1 MIEVKAGYKQTEVGV
16 IPEDWDVFNLDK
28 LNDRIGDGI
37 HSTPKYSTDGDY
49 FFINGNNLNNGI
61 IEITADTKRVSK
73 NEYLIHK
80 REINNTTVLLSING
94 TIGNIAF
101 YNNENI
107 ILGKSAA
114 YINLNNG
121 LDKRYLYQIIQTEFI
136 KKYFDNELTGSTIK
150 NLGLGSIRNSPIPLP
165 PSKSE
170 QTAISTILSDTD
182 ALIDHLEKLIAKK
195 KAIKQGAMQQLL
207 TGKKRL
213 PGFSGEWKIVP
224 IKNLIKIPVTDG
236 PHLTPKFIQNGIPFL
251 SVNNLVNNKIDLS
264 NLRYISK
271 HDHDVFSK
279 KCKPQKEDILLG
291 KAASVGLV
299 AVVDFDLDF
308 NIWSPIALIRLSN
321 QHVPKFIYYSFQCR
335 YVINQ
340 IKLLTNSSSQG
351 NIGMGDIEEIEF
363 LVPTKSEQTAISTIL
378 SDTDALI
385 DHLEKLIAKKKAIKQ
400 GAMQQLLTGKKRLPG
415 FSGEWKIVPIK
426 NLIKIPVT
434 DGPHLTPKFI
444 QNGIPFLSVNN
455 LVNNKIDL
463 SNLRYISKHDHD
475 VFSKKCKPQ
484 KEDILLGK
492 AASVGLVAVVDFDL
506 DFNIWSP
513 IALIRLSN
521 QHVPKF
527 IYYSFQCR
535 YVINQIKLLTN
546 SSSQGNIGMGDIEEI
561 EFLVPTKS
569 EQSAIATIL
578 SDMDAEIEAL
588 ERKRD
593 KYTMIKQGMMQQLLT
608 GRIRVHDTD

>member
-1 MIEVKAGYKQTEVGV
+1 M
-16 IPEDWDVFNLDK
+16 
-28 LNDRIGDGI
+28 
-37 HSTPKYSTDGDY
+37 
-49 FFINGNNLNNGI
+49 
-61 IEITADTKRVSK
+61 
-73 NEYLIHK
+73 
-80 REINNTTVLLSING
+80 
-94 TIGNIAF
+94 
-101 YNNENI
+101 
-107 ILGKSAA
+107 
-114 YINLNNG
+114 
-121 LDKRYLYQIIQTEFI
+121 
-136 KKYFDNELTGSTIK
+136 
-150 NLGLGSIRNSPIPLP
+150 
-165 PSKSE
+165 
-170 QTAISTILSDTD
+170 
-182 ALIDHLEKLIAKK
+182 
-195 KAIKQGAMQQLL
+195 
-207 TGKKRL
+207 
-213 PGFSGEWKIVP
+213 
-224 IKNLIKIPVTDG
+224 
-236 PHLTPKFIQNGIPFL
+236 
-251 SVNNLVNNKIDLS
+251 
-264 NLRYISK
+264 
-271 HDHDVFSK
+271 
-279 KCKPQKEDILLG
+279 
-291 KAASVGLV
+291 
-299 AVVDFDLDF
+299 
-308 NIWSPIALIRLSN
+308 
-321 QHVPKFIYYSFQCR
+321 
-335 YVINQ
+335 
-340 IKLLTNSSSQG
+340 
-351 NIGMGDIEEIEF
+351 
-363 LVPTKSEQTAISTIL
+363 
-378 SDTDALI
+378 
-385 DHLEKLIAKKKAIKQ
+385 
-400 GAMQQLLTGKKRLPG
+400 
-415 FSGEWKIVPIK
+415 PIK